1 MRLFLRLVLLYR
13 PYSGWMVLSI
23 VVALITLLANVALMA
38 ISGWFITSMA
48 IAGLAGVSMN
58 YFSPAAVIRAMSM
71 LRTGGRY
78 AERLVSHETTF
89 RLLASLRHW
98 FFLRIE
104 PLAPAVLED
113 YRSGDVFGRIRGDI
127 DNLDNFYL
135 RIFVPSIVAIS
146 ATAILFWVISGYSVL
161 FACVFLLAIVLT
173 GVVLPGWTLREGAVP
188 GEQLVAAQSQ
198 LRTGA
203 IDAIQGMDEL
213 IVSGADDAY
222 FDTLRRDSEAVIDL
236 QDRLATTDAHGKALV
251 VLATG
256 LTVWLGLFILI
267 PAVRSEQIEPADL
280 AMLAL
285 LLIAAFEIVAPLPEA
300 FRQYGAILA
309 SARRVFTLADTPV
322 PLTDPDT
329 PLPKP
334 ARLDWAFETVSFRYQ
349 SDHVN
354 ALDAVSFHLGAGE
367 RVAVVGSTGS
377 GKSSVIQLLT
387 KSRLPLAGQ
396 ITLNNASL
404 DHYAA
409 EDLRA
414 WIAVVPQKAYLFNT
428 TVAENLRVAK
438 PTASNAELD
447 AVCQTAQLMPFIASL
462 KDGLQTQTGEQSVRI
477 SKGQARRLTIA
488 RALLRDFDLLVMDE
502 PTEGLDANTAASVM
516 DTVMQAVGDRSL
528 LVITHQLDGLDR
540 FDRILVL
547 ENGRVVESGD
557 LATLLAQQGVFSRLY
572 ANKVFGR

>member
-1 MRLFLRLVLLYR
+1 
-13 PYSGWMVLSI
+13 
-23 VVALITLLANVALMA
+23 
-38 ISGWFITSMA
+38 
-48 IAGLAGVSMN
+48 
-58 YFSPAAVIRAMSM
+58 MSM

-572 ANKVFGR
+572 ANKVFGS

>member
-572 ANKVFGR
+572 ANKVFGS